1 MFTLPPQSYFQQL
14 NACLQWQTQKL
25 LELESKIGHMQQE
38 IDTLKKQRTVN
49 VEKIEYK
56 FDQLKIEKLDG
67 TLHIGISPDV
77 GKSIEDFSV
86 NGSEVMTTTDDT
98 EAISRIRDRLDQYLD
113 EEARALIREQ
123 EGNYRIVL
131 GKEYTDFMIQ
141 DMKGQMDKRIEH
153 YWKSVQEDPRSRRTK
168 EDVIVDKIKDDIA
181 VAVRQH
187 LQQKKSKGD
196 EGS

>member
-1 MFTLPPQSYFQQL
+1 MLTLPPQSYFQQL
-14 NACLQWQTQKL
+14 NAYLQWQTQKL
-25 LELESKIGHMQQE
+25 QELETKIGLMQQE
-38 IDTLKKQRTVN
+38 IDALKQQRTVN

-86 NGSEVMTTTDDT
+86 NGNEVLTTTDDT
-98 EAISRIRDRLDQYLD
+98 EAISRIRSRLDHYLD
-113 EEARALIREQ
+113 EGGRALISEQ
-123 EGNYRIVL
+123 EGHYRIVL
-131 GKEYTDFMIQ
+131 GNEYTDFMIQ

-153 YWKSVQEDPRSRRTK
+153 YWKSAREDPLSRRTK

-187 LQQKKSKGD
+187 LQQKKNKGD
-196 EGS
+196 DAT

>member
-1 MFTLPPQSYFQQL
+1 MFTLPPHYFQQL

-25 LELESKIGHMQQE
+25 QELESKIGQMQQE

-77 GKSIEDFSV
+77 GKSIEDFTV
-86 NGSEVMTTTDDT
+86 NGSEVMTTTDDM
-98 EAISRIRDRLDQYLD
+98 EAISRIRSRIDQYLD
-113 EEARALIREQ
+113 EDGRTLIRGH
-123 EGNYRIVL
+123 EGNYRVVL
-131 GKEYTDFMIQ
+131 GKEYIDFMIQ

-153 YWKSVQEDPRSRRTK
+153 YWKSVREDPTGKRSK

-181 VAVRQH
+181 VAVQQH
-187 LQQKKSKGD
+187 LKQKKS
-196 EGS
+196 EGENGT